1 MRVFITGATGYI
13 GSAVA
18 RSAEETG
25 HDVVGLAHHD
35 AARQTL
41 VDAGREIVSGGLA
54 DTDVLA
60 EAARSADGV
69 VHTASADGEEGPE
82 LDEAAVHAM
91 VDALEGSGK
100 PFVYT
105 SGIWVLGET
114 GNQAISEED
123 PVHPAELVTWRAEVE
138 KWVIAAADRGVRT
151 IVVRPGIVYGR
162 GGGLPAMMTRGDLPL
177 IGDGENRW
185 PVVHIDDVGR
195 LYVAALE
202 RGTAG
207 SVLHGV
213 AGHVRARE
221 VAERLGAE
229 SVPLDA
235 ARERL
240 GAFAEALV
248 LDQRVASEKTRER
261 MEWTPREPGILEL
274 SASELGGQA

>member
-18 RSAEETG
+18 RAAEEAG

-35 AARQTL
+35 AARQAL
-41 VDAGREIVSGGLA
+41 ADAGREIVSGGLA

-60 EAARSADGV
+60 QAARSAEGV
-69 VHTASADGEEGPE
+69 VHTASAGGEEGPE
-82 LDEAAVHAM
+82 LDKGAVHAM

-114 GNQAISEED
+114 GNRAIAEDD
-123 PVHPAELVTWRAEVE
+123 PVDPAGLVAWRAEVE
-138 KWVIAAADRGVRT
+138 KRVVAAADRGVRT
-151 IVVRPGIVYGR
+151 VVVRPGIVYGR
-162 GGGLPAMMTRGDLPL
+162 GGGLPAMMARGDLPL

-185 PVVHIDDVGR
+185 PVVHIDDVAR

-207 SVLHGV
+207 SVVHGV
-213 AGHVRARE
+213 GAHVRARE
-221 VAERLGAE
+221 VAERLEAE
-229 SVPLDA
+229 SVSLEA
-235 ARERL
+235 ARERM
-240 GAFAEALV
+240 GAFAEALA
-248 LDQRVASEKTRER
+248 LDQRVSSETTRER

-274 SASELGGQA
+274 SVSELGGQA